1 MELGL
6 LDSEELTMKRG
17 RKFTWRGLLLIA
29 GLCLSLGYLNA
40 EFQNRKEQVWNKVFS
55 LITGYKCEIVED
67 GRIKVTVPY
76 QRKAKV
82 EPENEEEGANIF
94 YVTPRLW
101 GPMPIEQ
108 ETERRTRKYGKAS
121 ESGKGLLWPE
131 REEAIL
137 EVRGVMSE
145 VRRLGSRG
153 WEVRWEKSQGARG
166 FVRQVVE
173 RKDGE
178 VVVEDLMPPDTSKAE
193 R

>member
-1 MELGL
+1 
-6 LDSEELTMKRG
+6 MK
-17 RKFTWRGLLLIA
+17 
-29 GLCLSLGYLNA
+29 
-40 EFQNRKEQVWNKVFS
+40 
-55 LITGYKCEIVED
+55 D
-67 GRIKVTVPY
+67 GRIRVTVPY
-76 QRKAKV
+76 RREVKV
-82 EPENEEEGANIF
+82 EPENGEEGANIF

-121 ESGKGLLWPE
+121 EDGKGLLWPE

-153 WEVRWEKSQGARG
+153 WEVRWERNQGARG

-173 RKDGE
+173 REDGE
-178 VVVEDLMPPDTSKAE
+178 VVVEDLMPPDTLKAE